1 MKLLQWHQFNHGL
14 TDPTAIAQRLQSY
27 AKEKQPIRG
36 KAMHARI
43 IRTIPHINIFIQ
55 NHLLNMYAKCAHFK
69 LAFKLFGK
77 MPQKNL
83 ISWTTLISA
92 LSQHAQFQESLNFFT
107 QMRIYGENPNEFA
120 LSNVIQACAT
130 TGSLKR
136 GKGLHSLT
144 IKLGFGSELFVGS
157 NLADMYGKCG
167 ELDDGCRVFE
177 EMEVRDQVSWTA
189 MIVGYTKNGSFL
201 QAIDA
206 FLRMSLEGVS
216 ADQHVYSSVLGA
228 CGGLKLSKVGKCFH
242 GSVFKAGFEQ
252 NVVVG
257 NALVDM
263 YSKCSDM
270 GSAVLL
276 FQLDSKRWNVVS
288 CSSLIDGFVER
299 EEIWEAVLTFNES
312 RQWGIEPNEF
322 TFSCLLKASASQ
334 ASLELGRQL
343 HAQVIKSSFDV
354 DPFVCTA
361 LIDMYGKCGLLSFS
375 LQIFNSFNNP
385 TEFVFNTMVGVLAQH
400 GCGREAIDIFD
411 KMVSNGMKPNE
422 VTFVSIF
429 TACSH
434 AGLVSEGM
442 DYFFSLEEKYNVIP
456 TEEHYACIVDMLGR
470 AGRLNEAKEFIRKM
484 PFEPNAFAWCSL
496 LGACRIHGDIEEGKL
511 AAEKLMELEP
521 ENSGTR
527 VLLLNIYAKAG
538 RWEDVKTMRKSM
550 REGGVKKVPGFSWLE
565 VNNMT
570 HVFGAEDFSHPMRR
584 KIYEKLESLLNE
596 MREAGYVPNTDSVL
610 CNVEEGLKE
619 RLLSHH
625 SERLAVAFA
634 LTILPVGKPIIVMK
648 NIRICTDCHVA
659 IKFISKIVERDITVR
674 DNSRF
679 HHFRDGS
686 CSCGDYW

>member
-36 KAMHARI
+36 KAMHAHI

-55 NHLLNMYAKCAHFK
+55 NHLLNMYAKCAHFI

-120 LSNVIQACAT
+120 LSNVIQVCAT
-130 TGSLKR
+130 TGSLKQ

-299 EEIWEAVLTFNES
+299 EEIWEAVSTFNES

-361 LIDMYGKCGLLSFS
+361 LIDMNSARLSS
-375 LQIFNSFNNP
+375 Q
-385 TEFVFNTMVGVLAQH
+385 Q
-400 GCGREAIDIFD
+400 R
-411 KMVSNGMKPNE
+411 K
-422 VTFVSIF
+422 
-429 TACSH
+429 
-434 AGLVSEGM
+434 
-442 DYFFSLEEKYNVIP
+442 
-456 TEEHYACIVDMLGR
+456 R
-470 AGRLNEAKEFIRKM
+470 RLSS
-484 PFEPNAFAWCSL
+484 CSL
-496 LGACRIHGDIEEGKL
+496 LGTL
-511 AAEKLMELEP
+511 AARKLQCA
-521 ENSGTR
+521 SA
-527 VLLLNIYAKAG
+527 AK
-538 RWEDVKTMRKSM
+538 
-550 REGGVKKVPGFSWLE
+550 
-565 VNNMT
+565 
-570 HVFGAEDFSHPMRR
+570 
-584 KIYEKLESLLNE
+584 
-596 MREAGYVPNTDSVL
+596 
-610 CNVEEGLKE
+610 KE
-619 RLLSHH
+619 
-625 SERLAVAFA
+625 
-634 LTILPVGKPIIVMK
+634 
-648 NIRICTDCHVA
+648 
-659 IKFISKIVERDITVR
+659 
-674 DNSRF
+674 
-679 HHFRDGS
+679 
-686 CSCGDYW
+686 